1 MHIRAQPDSSESG
14 SSPVHRMD
22 VNIEL
27 FKVELSTQEGPSTP
41 RGTFQRSFSVPMPP
55 AIDAISN
62 KTLSDFLRDPVD
74 APPQID
80 AWSLS
85 SPEAVNLN
93 HWQVYANNAARS
105 ELHSRASFAMSC
117 LTLVIV
123 GCALGVMFRSGNFL
137 NAFAA
142 SFVPALLCIT
152 LIICGQQTATH
163 VPWVVGPA
171 FKDPLPMGL
180 VFIWGGN
187 AAVLASAIFLTY
199 RLQRR

>member
-1 MHIRAQPDSSESG
+1 
-14 SSPVHRMD
+14 
-22 VNIEL
+22 
-27 FKVELSTQEGPSTP
+27 
-41 RGTFQRSFSVPMPP
+41 
-55 AIDAISN
+55 
-62 KTLSDFLRDPVD
+62 
-74 APPQID
+74 
-80 AWSLS
+80 
-85 SPEAVNLN
+85 VNLN